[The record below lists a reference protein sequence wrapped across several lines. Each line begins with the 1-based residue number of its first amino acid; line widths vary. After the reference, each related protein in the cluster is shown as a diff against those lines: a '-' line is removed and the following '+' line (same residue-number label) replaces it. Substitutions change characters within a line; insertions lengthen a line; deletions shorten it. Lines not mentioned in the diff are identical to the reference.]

1 MADFLLAGMGI
12 TLAEGIKGECQEAA
26 RVSFGAG
33 GDCFSGFESQPLKAF
48 VISPSPRSCS

>member
-1 MADFLLAGMGI
+1 MADFLLAGTGI
-12 TLAEGIKGECQEAA
+12 TLAEGIEGDCQEAA